1 MNSCPTDNAFLKKQ
15 ASLWIVLFSSFI
27 LETDVEVKL
36 QVLQTNRLV
45 DVKQEE
51 PYGDVSLK
59 LAATPSNDQS
69 WYAGPCVYR

>member
-1 MNSCPTDNAFLKKQ
+1 M
-15 ASLWIVLFSSFI
+15 
-27 LETDVEVKL
+27 TDVEVEL
-36 QVLQTNRLV
+36 QVLGTNKVV

-69 WYAGPCVYR
+69 